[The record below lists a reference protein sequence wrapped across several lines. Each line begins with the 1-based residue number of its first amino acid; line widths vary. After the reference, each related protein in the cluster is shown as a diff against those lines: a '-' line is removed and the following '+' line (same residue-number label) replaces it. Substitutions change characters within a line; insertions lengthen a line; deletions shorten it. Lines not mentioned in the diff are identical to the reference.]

1 MINFLLGT
9 ALGFACGYVVKLQ
22 VSKKEIYDETGV
34 SFRSLCQDAKR
45 EIQILNERVKS
56 LQKENESLVIDI
68 KLLKDK
74 LIKVD
79 DAFDEQGDILS
90 DLKKSIDLLNR
101 EKVVLEEKLQEY
113 KDLYTV
119 ATQEVERL
127 KNND

>member
-1 MINFLLGT
+1 MIIFLLGT

-22 VSKKEIYDETGV
+22 VSKKEIYDKAGV
-34 SFRSLCQDAKR
+34 SFRSLCQDAKQK
-45 EIQILNERVKS
+45 IQILNERVKS
-56 LQKENESLVIDI
+56 LQKENESLVIE
-68 KLLKDK
+68 LLKDK

-90 DLKKSIDLLNR
+90 DLKNSIDLLNR

>member
-1 MINFLLGT
+1 MIIFLLGT

-22 VSKKEIYDETGV
+22 VSKKEIYDKAGV
-34 SFRSLCQDAKR
+34 SFRSLCQDAKQK
-45 EIQILNERVKS
+45 IQILNERVKS

-90 DLKKSIDLLNR
+90 DLKNSIDLLNR

-119 ATQEVERL
+119 ATQEIERL